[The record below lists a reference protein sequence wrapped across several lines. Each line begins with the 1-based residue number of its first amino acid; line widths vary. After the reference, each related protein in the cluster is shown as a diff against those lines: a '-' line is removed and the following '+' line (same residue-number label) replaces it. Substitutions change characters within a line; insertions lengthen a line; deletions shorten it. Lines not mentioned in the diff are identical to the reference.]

1 MGPDAMIL
9 VFTLFPFLSY
19 PLLSIKELWRA
30 AGFRQVHSDNLHCG
44 PITDE
49 EPAGVTLLP
58 GAHRL
63 DREVYKTMSPHCTVG
78 TDTGG
83 DMASYKDPVS
93 PLFIIRESQKFT

>member
-1 MGPDAMIL
+1 MIL

-19 PLLSIKELWRA
+19 PLLVSIKELWRA